1 MAPSTAV
8 LRFTGRKAAPR
19 RRLLFALTYLCAA
32 CFALPVQAQVST
44 PQLRLS
50 ADYTWDDNV
59 TRASRDEKLSDGIAR
74 LNVGAGLPVTLT
86 PHTRLLLDAAAG
98 GDLYHR
104 YAGLNRA
111 FVTLSG
117 ELQYRESGQ
126 YAAPTYA
133 IFLRQSG
140 DWYNSDLRDGY
151 RGSAG
156 VSIRKPLTDR
166 IVVFGAAGYNWR
178 NASSNVFNVREVS
191 LRGNLDYA
199 LAQRHTF
206 YLGLEYK
213 DGDTVTTAP
222 PEPALV
228 AIRSASAVDDVFAG
242 RNSYRIKART
252 GIATLGYNFAIFEHQ
267 ALDLSYRTVYS
278 RPKDQPPDSVT
289 TQSIFYVDHQIVL
302 SYLIRF

>member
-1 MAPSTAV
+1 MAASALFPA
-8 LRFTGRKAAPR
+8 FPGPKAAQRR
-19 RRLLFALTYLCAA
+19 RRLFSLAYLCAA
-32 CFALPVQAQVST
+32 GFALPVQGQVDK
-44 PQLRLS
+44 PHLRLS

-59 TRASRDEKLSDGIAR
+59 TRASRDERLSDSIAR

-126 YAAPTYA
+126 YTAPIYA

-140 DWYNSDLRDGY
+140 DWYDSDLRDGY

-166 IVVFGAAGYNWR
+166 ILVFGAAGYNWR

-213 DGDTVTTAP
+213 DGDTVTTTP

-228 AIRSASAVDDVFAG
+228 VIRSASGPDDVFAG
-242 RNSYRIKART
+242 RNSYRLKART

-267 ALDLSYRTVYS
+267 ALDLSYRAVYS
-278 RPKDQPPDSVT
+278 RPKDQPPASVT